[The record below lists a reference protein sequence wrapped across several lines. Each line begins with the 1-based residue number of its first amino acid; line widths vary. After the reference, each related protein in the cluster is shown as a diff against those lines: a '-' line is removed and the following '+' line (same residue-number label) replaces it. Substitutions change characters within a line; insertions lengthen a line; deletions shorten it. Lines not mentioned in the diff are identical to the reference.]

1 MRSIAGTEL
10 SRETYISYLTA
21 DYARLLA
28 CLPNESVAVPSCPGW
43 STNDLAKHMGHVY
56 LGQAFVVET
65 GVKAEAKEH
74 LAPYARTDDV
84 REFMGW
90 GFTAIVKALDLAR
103 PERKTWSWHHSDN
116 TVDFWFRRMAHETVI
131 HRIDA
136 ELACGS
142 VTTIPEDLA
151 LDGIDE
157 VLDFLPLLGSW
168 EGAPNQ
174 AFGIVSICALGSKQ
188 DTHWDIEFTADYAAV
203 TKAESV
209 SPLAR
214 LKISGTP
221 EAMDLYLWGRISSS
235 DSRITITGDGE
246 ADFKQLMQV
255 AVL

>member
-10 SRETYISYLTA
+10 SRETYISYLNA

-28 CLPNESVAVPSCPGW
+28 CLPNEPVAVPSCLGW
-43 STNDLAKHMGHVY
+43 TTNDLAKHMGHVY
-56 LGQAFVVET
+56 LGQAYVVET

-84 REFMGW
+84 LEFMGW
-90 GFTAIVKALDLAR
+90 GFAAIIKALDLAR

-136 ELACGS
+136 ELACNL

-151 LDGIDE
+151 LDGVDE

-174 AFGIVSICALGSKQ
+174 AFGIVSISALGSKQ
-188 DTHWDIEFTADYAAV
+188 TMHWDIEFTADYATV
-203 TKAESV
+203 SKAEIV
-209 SPLAR
+209 NPRAR
-214 LKISGTP
+214 LTISGTP
-221 EAMDLYLWGRISSS
+221 EAMDLYLWGRINSS

-246 ADFKQLMQV
+246 NDFKQLMQV